1 MENVRKHQLERER
14 EAKKYTPIDLFRT
27 PKLRKWTVIMCY
39 QWYEYNNNDFLTK
52 VNTVHVFRI
61 TFPTLKVVGPW
72 YQEPVTTRASKI
84 GWVWER
90 D

>member
-1 MENVRKHQLERER
+1 MENVRRHQLERER

-27 PKLRKWTVIMCY
+27 PKLRKWTMIMCY
-39 QWYEYNNNDFLTK
+39 QWYGYNNNDFLTK

-61 TFPTLKVVGPW
+61 TSPSLKVVGPW
-72 YQEPVTTRASKI
+72 YQETLTTRANKI